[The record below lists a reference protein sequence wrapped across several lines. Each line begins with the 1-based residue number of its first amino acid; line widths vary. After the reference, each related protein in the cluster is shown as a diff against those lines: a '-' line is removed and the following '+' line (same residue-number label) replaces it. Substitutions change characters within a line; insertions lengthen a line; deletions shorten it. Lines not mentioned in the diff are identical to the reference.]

1 MTNRWRPRDIS
12 YDHLV
17 ANECIPDMATGVEY
31 AKTAATLNQVAHMLK
46 REALEGLGLLYPGG
60 GCPLTVKINEQGV
73 HLAFNRK
80 IGSQVGAN

>member
-1 MTNRWRPRDIS
+1 
-12 YDHLV
+12 
-17 ANECIPDMATGVEY
+17 
-31 AKTAATLNQVAHMLK
+31 MLK
-46 REALEGLGLLYPGG
+46 REALEGLGLLYPGR

>member
-1 MTNRWRPRDIS
+1 M
-12 YDHLV
+12 
-17 ANECIPDMATGVEY
+17 ANECVPDMASGVKY
-31 AKTAATLNQVAHMLK
+31 AKTAAALNQVAHVLK

-80 IGSQVGAN
+80 IGSQVSADRTLAYPTFLVADQNV

>member
-1 MTNRWRPRDIS
+1 
-12 YDHLV
+12 
-17 ANECIPDMATGVEY
+17 MATGVEY

-46 REALEGLGLLYPGG
+46 REPLEGLGLLYPGG